1 MVTDQQVRRLFD
13 VQNKY
18 EYQYQAAD
26 AAGIS
31 SKTAHK
37 YLKIGKLPSQCRV
50 DHTWATRKD
59 PFVDDWSFVEQM
71 LEDTQAT
78 LEAKTIFEYLQR
90 ADPGKYHNGQL
101 RTLQRRIK
109 TWKALYGP
117 SKEIFFSQI
126 YYPGQWA
133 CSDFTSMNKLNITIA
148 HQPFEHLVYHF
159 VLCYSNWQA
168 GRICFSESFESL
180 SLGIQDALWKL
191 GGVPSLHR
199 TDNLTSAVHKV
210 GHPDIFTD
218 KYRALSSHYGFES
231 SKTNPASPHENG
243 DVEKSNDLFKKA
255 IGQSLIIRGSRDFDS
270 LEEYEKFL
278 QKIIDR
284 MNQNCH
290 KRFAEEIEVLKKL
303 PNLRYDNYETR
314 DCKVGRGGTF
324 RLLHNTYSAHSR
336 LAGEKVKVRVFAD
349 KLEIW
354 YAQRHIETLPR
365 LRGENGHCIN
375 YRHIIDRLVRKP
387 GAFENYCYKEDL
399 FPSSLFRIAY
409 DILKETCS
417 TRQASKEY
425 LKILELAAKEDESL
439 VNEALR
445 LLINLEEEVSFEK
458 VKEFIDSKQKATE
471 PTDVYIEPVDINYY
485 DTLLEM
491 PECVCAYE

>member
-31 SKTAHK
+31 SKTAGK
-37 YLKIGKLPSQCRV
+37 YLKSGKLPSQCKV
-50 DHTWATRKD
+50 EHTWPTRKD
-59 PFVDDWSFVEQM
+59 PFADDWAFVVQLM
-71 LEDTQAT
+71 KDTQAA
-78 LEAKTIFEYLQR
+78 LEAKTIFEFLQR
-90 ADPGKYHNGQL
+90 AKPGKYDNGQL

-109 TWKALYGP
+109 AWKALYGP
-117 SKEIFFSQI
+117 AREIFFSQI

-133 CSDFTSMNKLNITIA
+133 CSDFTSMNKFNITIA
-148 HQPFEHLVYHF
+148 HQPFEHLFYHF

-191 GGVPSLHR
+191 GGVPSVHR

-210 GHPDIFTD
+210 GHPDIYTD
-218 KYRALSSHYGFES
+218 KYRGLSSHYGFES

-243 DVEKSNDLFKKA
+243 DVERSNGLFKKA
-255 IGQSLIIRGSRDFDS
+255 VDQSLIIRGSRDFDTV
-270 LEEYEKFL
+270 EQYRQFL
-278 QKIIDR
+278 QKIIDG

-290 KRFAEEIEVLKKL
+290 KRFGEELEVLKEL
-303 PNLRYDNYETR
+303 PNLRYDDYEIKT
-314 DCKVGRGGTF
+314 CKVSRGGTI
-324 RLLHNTYSAHSR
+324 RLLHNTYSVHSR
-336 LAGEKVKVRVFAD
+336 LVGEMVKVRVYAD

-354 YAQRHIETLPR
+354 YAQRQIDKLPR
-365 LRGENGHCIN
+365 LRGESGHHIN
-375 YRHIIDRLVRKP
+375 YRHIIDQLVRKP

-399 FPSSLFRIAY
+399 FPSSQFRIAY
-409 DILKETCS
+409 DILRDSCS
-417 TRQASKEY
+417 IRQASKEY
-425 LKILELAAKEDESL
+425 LRILELAAKEDESL

-445 LLINLEEEVSFEK
+445 LLINLEEELSFEK
-458 VKEFIDSKQKATE
+458 VKQFIDSRQKPPE
-471 PTDVYIEPVDINYY
+471 PTNVYIEQVDINDY
-485 DTLLEM
+485 DMLLET
-491 PECVCAYE
+491 PECVCI

>member
-1 MVTDQQVRRLFD
+1 MVTDQQVRRLFAM
-13 VQNKY
+13 QNKY

-31 SKTAHK
+31 SKTACK
-37 YLKIGKLPSQCRV
+37 YLKKGKLPSQCKV
-50 DHTWATRKD
+50 EHTWPTRQD
-59 PFVDDWSFVEQM
+59 PFADDWAFVEQI

-90 ADPGKYHNGQL
+90 AYPGKYHNGQL

-109 TWKALYGP
+109 AWKALYGP
-117 SKEIFFSQI
+117 SKEIFFSQL
-126 YYPGQWA
+126 YDPGQWA

-148 HQPFEHLVYHF
+148 QQPFEHLFYHF

-191 GGVPSLHR
+191 GGVPALHR

-218 KYRALSSHYGFES
+218 KYQALGKHYGFKS

-255 IGQSLIIRGSRDFDS
+255 VDQSLIIRGSRDFDS
-270 LEEYEKFL
+270 VEEYAKFL

-284 MNQNCH
+284 MNTNCN
-290 KRFAEEIEVLKKL
+290 KRFAEELEVLKEL
-303 PNLRYDNYETR
+303 PNRRYGDYEIR

-324 RLLHNTYSAHSR
+324 RLLHNTYSLHSR
-336 LAGEKVKVRVFAD
+336 LAGETVKVRVYAD

-365 LRGENGHCIN
+365 LRGENGHYIN

-387 GAFENYCYKEDL
+387 GAFENYCCKDDM
-399 FPSSLFRIAY
+399 FPTSLFRIAY
-409 DILKETCS
+409 DILRDACS
-417 TRQASKEY
+417 IRQANKEY

-445 LLINLEEEVSFEK
+445 LLINLEEEIDFEK
-458 VKEFIDSKQKATE
+458 VKQFINSKQKAPD
-471 PTDVYIEPVDINYY
+471 PTDVHIEPAGINDY
-485 DTLLEM
+485 DMLLET
-491 PECVCAYE
+491 PECVCI

>member
-26 AAGIS
+26 AAGMS

-37 YLKIGKLPSQCRV
+37 YLKSGKLPSQCRV
-50 DHTWATRKD
+50 EHTWPTRKD
-59 PFVDDWSFVEQM
+59 PFADDWSFIEQM
-71 LEDTQAT
+71 LDETQAT
-78 LEAKTIFEYLQR
+78 LEAKTLFEYLQR
-90 ADPGKYHNGQL
+90 AYPGKYHDGQL
-101 RTLQRRIK
+101 RTLQRRVK
-109 TWKALYGP
+109 AWKALYGP
-117 SKEIFFSQI
+117 SKEIFFSQH
-126 YYPGQWA
+126 YNPGQWA

-148 HQPFEHLVYHF
+148 QQPFEHLFYHF

-180 SLGIQDALWKL
+180 SLGIQDALWRL
-191 GGVPSLHR
+191 GGVPSFHR

-218 KYRALSSHYGFES
+218 KYRGLAGHYGFES

-255 IGQSLIIRGSRDFDS
+255 VDQSLIIRGSRDFDTV
-270 LEEYEKFL
+270 EEYEKFL

-290 KRFAEEIEVLKKL
+290 KRFAEEIEILKEL
-303 PNLRYDNYETR
+303 PNLRYEDYETR
-314 DCKVGRGGTF
+314 TCKVSRGGTI
-324 RLLHNTYSAHSR
+324 RLLHNTYSVHSR
-336 LAGEKVKVRVFAD
+336 LVGETVKVRVYAD

-354 YAQRHIETLPR
+354 YAQRRIETLPR
-365 LRGENGHCIN
+365 LRGENGHYIN
-375 YRHIIDRLVRKP
+375 YRHHIDRLVRKP
-387 GAFENYCYKEDL
+387 GAFENYCYKDDM
-399 FPSSLFRIAY
+399 FPTSQFRIAY
-409 DILKETCS
+409 DILRDTYS
-417 TRQASKEY
+417 VRQANKEY
-425 LKILELAAKEDESL
+425 LKILELAARENESL

-445 LLINLEEEVSFEK
+445 LLINLEETMSFEK
-458 VKEFIDSKQKATE
+458 VKEFIDSKQKAPE
-471 PTDVYIEPVDINYY
+471 PTDVYIEQVDIKYY
-485 DTLLEM
+485 DMLLET
-491 PECVCAYE
+491 PQCVCL

>member
-1 MVTDQQVRRLFD
+1 MVKNLQVRRLFD
-13 VQNKY
+13 VQNEY

-26 AAGIS
+26 AAGMS
-31 SKTAHK
+31 SKTARK
-37 YLKIGKLPSQCRV
+37 YLKSGKLPSQCRV
-50 DHTWATRKD
+50 EHTWSTRKD
-59 PFVDDWSFVEQM
+59 PFADDWSFVVQLM
-71 LEDTQAT
+71 EDTQAT
-78 LEAKTIFEYLQR
+78 LEAKTIFEFLQR
-90 ADPGKYHNGQL
+90 AYPGKYHNGQL
-101 RTLQRRIK
+101 RTLQRKIK
-109 TWKALYGP
+109 RWKALYGP
-117 SKEIFFSQI
+117 SKEIFFSQV
-126 YYPGQWA
+126 YHPGQWS

-148 HQPFEHLVYHF
+148 QQPFEHIFYHF

-168 GRICFSESFESL
+168 GRICYSESFESL

-191 GGVPSLHR
+191 GGVPSVHR

-218 KYRALSSHYGFES
+218 KYRALSAHYGFES

-255 IGQSLIIRGSRDFDS
+255 VDQSLIIRGSRDFNS

-278 QKIIDR
+278 QKLIDR

-290 KRFAEEIEVLKKL
+290 KRFSEEIEVLKKL
-303 PNLRYDNYETR
+303 PNLRYDDYETR

-336 LAGEKVKVRVFAD
+336 LVGEKIKVRVFAD

-354 YAQRHIETLPR
+354 YAQRHIETLAR
-365 LRGENGHCIN
+365 LRGEGGHCIN
-375 YRHIIDRLVRKP
+375 YRHIIDRLIRKP
-387 GAFENYCYKEDL
+387 GAFDNYCYKDDL
-399 FPSSLFRIAY
+399 FPTSLFRIAY
-409 DILKETCS
+409 DILRDGRTI
-417 TRQASKEY
+417 RQASKEY
-425 LKILELAAKEDESL
+425 LRILELAAKEDEYL

-445 LLINLEEEVSFEK
+445 LLINHEEEISFEK
-458 VKEFIDSKQKATE
+458 VKEFIDSKQKPPE
-471 PTDVYIEPVDINYY
+471 PTDVYVEDADINFY

-491 PECVCAYE
+491 PEWVCAYE

>member
-1 MVTDQQVRRLFD
+1 MVTDKQVRRLFD
-13 VQNKY
+13 VQHKHA
-18 EYQYQAAD
+18 YQYQAAD
-26 AAGIS
+26 AAGMS
-31 SKTAHK
+31 SKTARK
-37 YLKIGKLPSQCRV
+37 YLQSGKMPSQCQV
-50 DHTWATRKD
+50 EHTWSTRQD
-59 PFVDDWSFVEQM
+59 PFADDWDFIEQ
-71 LEDTQAT
+71 LLKDTQAT

-90 ADPGKYHNGQL
+90 AYPGKYHNGQL

-109 TWKALYGP
+109 AWKALDGP
-117 SKEIFFSQI
+117 SKEVFFSQH

-133 CSDFTSMNKLNITIA
+133 CSDFTSMNHLNITIA
-148 HQPFEHLVYHF
+148 QQPFEHIFYHF

-191 GGVPSLHR
+191 GGVPALHR

-218 KYRALSSHYGFES
+218 KYRGLADHYGFES

-243 DVEKSNDLFKKA
+243 DVESFNNIFKKA
-255 IGQSLIIRGSRDFDS
+255 VDQSLIIRGSRDFDTVG
-270 LEEYEKFL
+270 EYETFL

-290 KRFAEEIEVLKKL
+290 KRFAEEVEVLKGL
-303 PNLRYDNYETR
+303 PALRYDDYETR
-314 DCKVGRGGTF
+314 TCKVSRGGTF
-324 RLLHNTYSAHSR
+324 RLLHNTYSVHSR
-336 LAGEKVKVRVFAD
+336 LVGETVTIRVYAD
-349 KLEIW
+349 ILELW

-375 YRHIIDRLVRKP
+375 YRHHIDRLVRKP

-399 FPSSLFRIAY
+399 FPTSLFRIAY
-409 DILKETCS
+409 DILRETNS
-417 TRQASKEY
+417 IRQASKTY

-445 LLINLEEEVSFEK
+445 LLINLEEEIDFDK
-458 VKEFIDSKQKATE
+458 VKQFVDSKQKAPA
-471 PTDVYIEPVDINYY
+471 PTDVTIDPVDINGY
-485 DTLLEM
+485 DLLFET
-491 PECVCAYE
+491 PECVCI

>member
-1 MVTDQQVRRLFD
+1 MVTDQQVRRLFT

-18 EYQYQAAD
+18 EYRYQAAD

-31 SKTAHK
+31 SKTARK
-37 YLKIGKLPSQCRV
+37 YRKTGKLPSQCRV
-50 DHTWATRKD
+50 EHTWSTRRD
-59 PFVDDWSFVEQM
+59 PFADDWAFVVQL

-78 LEAKTIFEYLQR
+78 LQAHTILDYLQR
-90 ADPGKYHNGQL
+90 ANPGKYHNGQL

-109 TWKALYGP
+109 AWKALYGP
-117 SKEIFFSQI
+117 AKEIFFSQV

-148 HQPFEHLVYHF
+148 QQPFEHIFYHF

-210 GHPDIFTD
+210 GDPDVFTD
-218 KYRALSSHYGFES
+218 KYRALSTHYGFES

-255 IGQSLIIRGSRDFDS
+255 VDQSLIIRGSRDFDTI
-270 LEEYEKFL
+270 EQYAQFL

-284 MNQNCH
+284 MNENCH
-290 KRFAEEIEVLKKL
+290 KRFAEELEVLREL
-303 PNLRYDNYETR
+303 PNLRYDDYETR
-314 DCKVGRGGTF
+314 TCKVGRGGTF

-336 LAGEKVKVRVFAD
+336 LAGEKIKVRVFAD

-354 YAQRHIETLPR
+354 YAQRYIETLPR
-365 LRGENGHCIN
+365 LRGENGHHIN
-375 YRHIIDRLVRKP
+375 CRHITDRLVRKP
-387 GAFENYCYKEDL
+387 GAFENYCYKDDM
-399 FPSSLFRIAY
+399 FPTSLFRIAY
-409 DILKETCS
+409 DILRDTCS
-417 TRQASKEY
+417 IRQASKEY
-425 LKILELAAKEDESL
+425 LKILELAAKEGESL

-445 LLINLEEEVSFEK
+445 LLINLDEEIEFEK
-458 VKEFIDSKQKATE
+458 VKQFIDSKQKAPE
-471 PTDVYIEPVDINYY
+471 PTEVHIEPVDINDY
-485 DTLLEM
+485 DMLLET
-491 PECVCAYE
+491 PECVCV

>member
-1 MVTDQQVRRLFD
+1 MVTDRQVRRLFK

-37 YLKIGKLPSQCRV
+37 YLKSGKLPSQCRV
-50 DHTWATRKD
+50 EHTWPTRKD
-59 PFVDDWSFVEQM
+59 PFADDWAFVEQ
-71 LEDTQAT
+71 LLIDTQAT
-78 LEAKTIFEYLQR
+78 LEAKTIFQYLQM
-90 ADPGKYHNGQL
+90 AYPGKYHNGQL

-109 TWKALYGP
+109 AWKALYGP
-117 SKEIFFSQI
+117 SREIFFSQI

-133 CSDFTSMNKLNITIA
+133 CSDFTSMNHLNITIA
-148 HQPFEHLVYHF
+148 QQPFEHLFYHF

-210 GHPDIFTD
+210 GHPDIYTD
-218 KYRALSSHYGFES
+218 KYRGLAGHYSFES

-255 IGQSLIIRGSRDFDS
+255 VDQSLIIRGSRDFNS
-270 LEEYEKFL
+270 VEEYEQFL

-290 KRFAEEIEVLKKL
+290 KRFAEEVEVLNKL
-303 PNLRYDNYETR
+303 PNLRYSDYESR
-314 DCKVGRGGTF
+314 SSKVSRRGTI
-324 RLLHNTYSAHSR
+324 RLLHNTYSVHSR
-336 LAGEKVKVRVFAD
+336 LVGETVKVRVFAD

-387 GAFENYCYKEDL
+387 GAFENYCYKDDL
-399 FPSSLFRIAY
+399 FPTSLFRIAY
-409 DILKETCS
+409 DILRETCS
-417 TRQASKEY
+417 IRQTSKEY

-445 LLINLEEEVSFEK
+445 LLINLEEEISFEK
-458 VKEFIDSKQKATE
+458 VKEFVDSKQKAPE

-485 DTLLEM
+485 DTLLET
-491 PECVCAYE
+491 PECVCV

>member
-1 MVTDQQVRRLFD
+1 MVTDQQVRRLFT

-18 EYQYQAAD
+18 EHQYQAAD
-26 AAGIS
+26 VAGIS
-31 SKTAHK
+31 GKTAHK
-37 YLKIGKLPSQCRV
+37 YLKNGKLPSQCKV
-50 DHTWATRKD
+50 EHTWPTRQD
-59 PFVDDWSFVEQM
+59 PFADDWVFVVQM

-78 LEAKTIFEYLQR
+78 LEAKTLFEYLQR
-90 ADPGKYHNGQL
+90 AYPGRYHNGQL
-101 RTLQRRIK
+101 RTLQRRVK
-109 TWKALYGP
+109 VWKALCGP
-117 SKEIFFSQI
+117 SKEVFFSQH
-126 YYPGQWA
+126 YEPGQWA
-133 CSDFTSMNKLNITIA
+133 CSDFTSMNKLNITITR
-148 HQPFEHLVYHF
+148 QPFEHLFYHF

-191 GGVPSLHR
+191 GGVPFLHR

-218 KYRALSSHYGFES
+218 KYRGLASHYDFES

-255 IGQSLIIRGSRDFDS
+255 VDQSLIIRGSRDFDS
-270 LEEYEKFL
+270 VEDYEKFL

-290 KRFAEEIEVLKKL
+290 KRFAQELEVLKEL
-303 PNLRYDNYETR
+303 PNLRYDDYETKS
-314 DCKVGRGGTF
+314 CKVGRGGTI
-324 RLLHNTYSAHSR
+324 RLLHNTYSVHSR
-336 LAGEKVKVRVFAD
+336 LVGETVKVRVYAD
-349 KLEIW
+349 TLEIW

-375 YRHIIDRLVRKP
+375 YRHHIDRLVRKP
-387 GAFENYCYKEDL
+387 GAFENYCYKDDL
-399 FPSSLFRIAY
+399 FPTSQFRIAY
-409 DILKETCS
+409 DILRDTCS
-417 TRQASKEY
+417 IRQASKEY

-445 LLINLEEEVSFEK
+445 LLINLEETMSFEK
-458 VKEFIDSKQKATE
+458 VKEFIDSKQKAPE

-485 DTLLEM
+485 DMLFET
-491 PECVCAYE
+491 PECVCI

>member
-1 MVTDQQVRRLFD
+1 MVTDQQVRRLFE

-31 SKTAHK
+31 SKTARK
-37 YLKIGKLPSQCRV
+37 YLKNGKLPSQCKV
-50 DHTWATRKD
+50 EHTWPTRQD
-59 PFVDDWSFVEQM
+59 PFTDDWAFIEQI
-71 LEDTQAT
+71 LIDTQAT

-90 ADPGKYHNGQL
+90 AYPGKYHNGQL

-109 TWKALYGP
+109 AWKALQGP
-117 SKEIFFSQI
+117 AKEVFFSQH
-126 YYPGQWA
+126 YYPGQWS
-133 CSDFTSMNKLNITIA
+133 CSDFTSMNELNITIA
-148 HQPFEHLVYHF
+148 QQLFEHLFYHF

-191 GGVPSLHR
+191 GGVPFHHR

-218 KYRALSSHYGFES
+218 KYRGLASHYGFAS
-231 SKTNPASPHENG
+231 AKTNPASPHENG

-255 IGQSLIIRGSRDFDS
+255 VDQALIIRGSRDF
-270 LEEYEKFL
+270 ETIEQYRQFL

-284 MNQNCH
+284 MNQNCN
-290 KRFAEEIEVLKKL
+290 KRFAEELEVLKEL
-303 PNLRYDNYETR
+303 PNLRYDDYETKA
-314 DCKVGRGGTF
+314 CKVSRGGTI

-336 LAGEKVKVRVFAD
+336 LVGETVKVRVYAD

-354 YAQRHIETLPR
+354 YAQRHIGTLPR
-365 LRGENGHCIN
+365 LRGENGHYIN
-375 YRHIIDRLVRKP
+375 YRHNIDRLVRKP
-387 GAFENYCYKEDL
+387 GAFENYCYKEDM
-399 FPSSLFRIAY
+399 FPSSQFRIAY
-409 DILKETCS
+409 DMLRDICS
-417 TRQASKEY
+417 IRQANKEY
-425 LKILELAAKEDESL
+425 LKILELAAKEDEFL

-445 LLINLEEEVSFEK
+445 LLINLEEEISFGK
-458 VKEFIDSKQKATE
+458 VKQFIDSKQKPPE
-471 PTDVYIEPVDINYY
+471 PTQIQIEQVDLNDY
-485 DTLLEM
+485 DLLLEM
-491 PECVCAYE
+491 PECVCV

>member
-1 MVTDQQVRRLFD
+1 MVTDQQVRRLFT

-18 EYQYQAAD
+18 EHQYQAAD
-26 AAGIS
+26 VAGIS
-31 SKTAHK
+31 GKTAHK
-37 YLKIGKLPSQCRV
+37 YLKNGKLPSQCKV
-50 DHTWATRKD
+50 EHTWPTRQD
-59 PFVDDWSFVEQM
+59 PFAEDWVFVEQM

-78 LEAKTIFEYLQR
+78 LEAKTLFEYLQR
-90 ADPGKYHNGQL
+90 AYPGRYHNGQL
-101 RTLQRRIK
+101 RTLQRRVK
-109 TWKALYGP
+109 VWKALCGP
-117 SKEIFFSQI
+117 SKEVFFSQH
-126 YYPGQWA
+126 YEPGQWA
-133 CSDFTSMNKLNITIA
+133 CSDFTSMNKLNITITR
-148 HQPFEHLVYHF
+148 QPFEHLFYHF

-191 GGVPSLHR
+191 GGVPFLHR

-218 KYRALSSHYGFES
+218 KYRGLASHYDFES

-255 IGQSLIIRGSRDFDS
+255 VDQSLIIRGSRDFDS
-270 LEEYEKFL
+270 VEDYEKFL

-290 KRFAEEIEVLKKL
+290 KRFAQELEVLKEL
-303 PNLRYDNYETR
+303 PNLRYDDYETKS
-314 DCKVGRGGTF
+314 CKVGRGGTI
-324 RLLHNTYSAHSR
+324 RLLHNTYSVHSR
-336 LAGEKVKVRVFAD
+336 LVGETVKVRVYAD
-349 KLEIW
+349 TLEIW

-375 YRHIIDRLVRKP
+375 YRHHIDRLVRKP
-387 GAFENYCYKEDL
+387 GAFENYCYKDDL
-399 FPSSLFRIAY
+399 FPTSQFRIAY
-409 DILKETCS
+409 DILRDTCS
-417 TRQASKEY
+417 IRQASKEY

-445 LLINLEEEVSFEK
+445 LLINLEETMSFGK
-458 VKEFIDSKQKATE
+458 VKEFIDSKQKAPE

-485 DTLLEM
+485 DMLFET
-491 PECVCAYE
+491 PECVCI

>member
-31 SKTAHK
+31 SKTACK
-37 YLKIGKLPSQCRV
+37 YLKNGKLPSQCKV
-50 DHTWATRKD
+50 EHTWPTRQD
-59 PFVDDWSFVEQM
+59 PFADDWAFIEQT
-71 LEDTQAT
+71 LIDTQAT
-78 LEAKTIFEYLQR
+78 LEAKTLFEYLQR
-90 ADPGKYHNGQL
+90 AYPGKYHNGQL

-109 TWKALYGP
+109 AWKALYGP
-117 SKEIFFSQI
+117 AKEVFFSQH
-126 YYPGQWA
+126 YYPGQWS

-148 HQPFEHLVYHF
+148 QQPFEHLFYHF

-180 SLGIQDALWKL
+180 SLGVQDALWKL
-191 GGVPSLHR
+191 GGVPFYHR

-218 KYRALSSHYGFES
+218 KYRGLASHYGFAS

-255 IGQSLIIRGSRDFDS
+255 VDQALIIRGSRDFDTI
-270 LEEYEKFL
+270 EQYRQFL

-284 MNQNCH
+284 MNQNSH
-290 KRFAEEIEVLKKL
+290 KRFAEELEVLKEM
-303 PNLRYDNYETR
+303 PNLRYNDYEVRT
-314 DCKVGRGGTF
+314 CKVSRGGTI
-324 RLLHNTYSAHSR
+324 RLLHNTYSVHSR
-336 LAGEKVKVRVFAD
+336 LVGETVKVRVYAD

-365 LRGENGHCIN
+365 LRGENGHYIN

-409 DILKETCS
+409 DMLRDVCS
-417 TRQASKEY
+417 IRQANKEY
-425 LKILELAAKEDESL
+425 LKILELSAKEGESL

-445 LLINLEEEVSFEK
+445 LLINLEDQMSFEK
-458 VKEFIDSKQKATE
+458 VKQFIDSRQKPPE
-471 PTDVYIEPVDINYY
+471 PTAVHVEQVDLKDYDV
-485 DTLLEM
+485 LLET
-491 PECVCAYE
+491 PECVCI

>member
-1 MVTDQQVRRLFD
+1 MVTDQQVRRLFL

-18 EYQYQAAD
+18 KYQYQAAD

-31 SKTAHK
+31 SKTACK
-37 YLKIGKLPSQCRV
+37 YRKTGKLPSQCKV
-50 DHTWATRKD
+50 EHTWPTRKD
-59 PFVDDWSFVEQM
+59 PFADDWSFVEQT
-71 LEDTQAT
+71 LIDTQAT
-78 LEAKTIFEYLQR
+78 LEAKTIFEFLQR
-90 ADPGKYHNGQL
+90 AEPGKYHNGQL

-109 TWKALYGP
+109 AWKALYGP
-117 SKEIFFSQI
+117 SREIFFSQH
-126 YYPGQWA
+126 YDPGQWA

-148 HQPFEHLVYHF
+148 HQPFEHIFYHF

-191 GGVPSLHR
+191 GGVPFVHR

-218 KYRALSSHYGFES
+218 KYRGLAGHYGFTS

-255 IGQSLIIRGSRDFDS
+255 VDQSLIIRGSRDFDTV
-270 LEEYEKFL
+270 EEYEKFL

-290 KRFAEEIEVLKKL
+290 KRFAEELEVLKEL
-303 PNLRYDNYETR
+303 PNLRYDDYETR
-314 DCKVGRGGTF
+314 ACKVGRGGTF
-324 RLLHNTYSAHSR
+324 RLLHNTYSLHSR
-336 LAGEKVKVRVFAD
+336 LVGETVKIRVYAD

-365 LRGENGHCIN
+365 LRGENGYYIN
-375 YRHIIDRLVRKP
+375 YRHHIDRLVRKP
-387 GAFENYCYKEDL
+387 GAFENYCYKDSM
-399 FPSSLFRIAY
+399 FPTSQFRIAY
-409 DILKETCS
+409 DILRDGRS
-417 TRQASKEY
+417 IRQANKEY

-445 LLINLEEEVSFEK
+445 LLINLEEEIEFEK
-458 VKEFIDSKQKATE
+458 VKQFIDSKQKPPE
-471 PTDVYIEPVDINYY
+471 PTDVHIEPVDISYY
-485 DTLLEM
+485 DMLLET
-491 PECVCAYE
+491 PECVCV

>member
-1 MVTDQQVRRLFD
+1 MVTDEQVRRLFD
-13 VQNKY
+13 VQHKH

-26 AAGIS
+26 AAGMS
-31 SKTAHK
+31 SKTARK
-37 YLKIGKLPSQCRV
+37 YLQSGKMPSQCRV
-50 DHTWATRKD
+50 EHIWSTRQD
-59 PFVDDWSFVEQM
+59 PFADDWDFVEQ
-71 LEDTQAT
+71 LLKDTQAT

-90 ADPGKYHNGQL
+90 AYPGKYHNGQI

-109 TWKALYGP
+109 AWKALYGP
-117 SKEIFFSQI
+117 SKEIFFSQH
-126 YYPGQWA
+126 YHPGQWA
-133 CSDFTSMNKLNITIA
+133 CSDFTSMNHLNITIA
-148 HQPFEHLVYHF
+148 QQSFEHIFYHF

-191 GGVPSLHR
+191 GGVPALHR

-218 KYRALSSHYGFES
+218 KYRGLAKHYGFES

-243 DVEKSNDLFKKA
+243 DVESFNNIFKKA
-255 IGQSLIIRGSRDFDS
+255 VDQSLIIRGSRDFDTV
-270 LEEYEKFL
+270 EEYAKFL

-290 KRFAEEIEVLKKL
+290 KRFAEELEVLKRL
-303 PNLRYDNYETR
+303 PALRYDDYEPRT
-314 DCKVGRGGTF
+314 CKVSRGGTI
-324 RLLHNTYSAHSR
+324 RLLHNTYSVHSR
-336 LAGEKVKVRVFAD
+336 LVGEKVEVRVYAD
-349 KLEIW
+349 TLELW

-365 LRGENGHCIN
+365 LRGENGHHIN
-375 YRHIIDRLVRKP
+375 YRHHIDRLVRKP

-399 FPSSLFRIAY
+399 FPTSLFRIAY
-409 DILKETCS
+409 DILRETS
-417 TRQASKEY
+417 SIRQASKTY

-445 LLINLEEEVSFEK
+445 LLINLEEEIDFDH
-458 VKEFIDSKQKATE
+458 VKQFVESRQKAPA
-471 PTDVYIEPVDINYY
+471 PTDVTVEPVDINGY
-485 DTLLEM
+485 DMLLET
-491 PECVCAYE
+491 PECVCL

>member
-1 MVTDQQVRRLFD
+1 MK
-13 VQNKY
+13 NKHQY
-18 EYQYQAAD
+18 LYQAAD

-31 SKTAHK
+31 SKTASK
-37 YLKIGKLPSQCRV
+37 YLKRGKFPSQCRPE
-50 DHTWATRKD
+50 HTWLTRKD
-59 PFVDDWSFVEQM
+59 PFVDDWSFVEKM
-71 LEDTQAT
+71 MEDTQAT

-109 TWKALYGP
+109 AWKALYGP
-117 SKEIFFSQI
+117 PKEIFFSQH

-133 CSDFTSMNKLNITIA
+133 CSDFTCMNELNITIA
-148 HQPFEHLVYHF
+148 QQPFEHLFYHF

-191 GGVPSLHR
+191 GGVPFYHR

-218 KYRALSSHYGFES
+218 KYRGLASHYGFAS

-243 DVEKSNDLFKKA
+243 DVERSNGLFKNA
-255 IGQSLIIRGSRDFDS
+255 VDQSLIIRGSRDFET
-270 LEEYEKFL
+270 LEQYEKFL

-290 KRFAEEIEVLKKL
+290 KRFAEEIEVLKGL
-303 PNLRYDNYETR
+303 PNLRYDDYETKT
-314 DCKVGRGGTF
+314 CKVSRGGTI

-336 LAGEKVKVRVFAD
+336 LVGETVKVRVYAD

-365 LRGENGHCIN
+365 LHGENGHYIN
-375 YRHIIDRLVRKP
+375 YRHHIDMLVRKP
-387 GAFENYCYKEDL
+387 GAFENYCYKDDL
-399 FPSSLFRIAY
+399 FPTSLFRIAY
-409 DILKETCS
+409 DILRDAYS
-417 TRQASKEY
+417 IRQANKEY

-445 LLINLEEEVSFEK
+445 LQINIEEEISFEK
-458 VKEFIDSKQKATE
+458 VKQFVDSKQKPPE
-471 PTDVYIEPVDINYY
+471 PTAVHIEPVDINDY
-485 DTLLEM
+485 DMLLEM
-491 PECVCAYE
+491 PECVCV

>member
-1 MVTDQQVRRLFD
+1 MVTDRQVRRLFA

-31 SKTAHK
+31 SKTARK
-37 YLKIGKLPSQCRV
+37 YLKNGKLPSQCKV
-50 DHTWATRKD
+50 EHTWPTRKD
-59 PFVDDWSFVEQM
+59 PFADDWAFVEQL
-71 LEDTQAT
+71 LEDTQAA
-78 LEAKTIFEYLQR
+78 LEAKTIFKHLQL
-90 ADPGKYHNGQL
+90 AYKGKYHDGQL
-101 RTLQRRIK
+101 RTFQRRIK
-109 TWKALYGP
+109 AWKALHGP
-117 SKEIFFSQI
+117 SKEIFFSQH

-148 HQPFEHLVYHF
+148 QQPFEHLFYHF

-191 GGVPSLHR
+191 GGVPSVHR

-210 GHPDIFTD
+210 GHPDIYTD
-218 KYRALSSHYGFES
+218 KYQGLADHYGFKS

-255 IGQSLIIRGSRDFDS
+255 VDQSLIIRGSRDFDTV
-270 LEEYEKFL
+270 EHYARFL
-278 QKIIDR
+278 QKIIDG

-290 KRFAEEIEVLKKL
+290 KRFGEEIEVLKEL
-303 PNLRYDNYETR
+303 PNLRYDDYETR
-314 DCKVGRGGTF
+314 TCKVSRGGTI
-324 RLLHNTYSAHSR
+324 RLLHNTYSVHSR
-336 LAGEKVKVRVFAD
+336 LAGETVKVRVYAD

-354 YAQRHIETLPR
+354 YAQRRIDTLPR
-365 LRGENGHCIN
+365 LRGEGGHYIN
-375 YRHIIDRLVRKP
+375 YRHIIDQLVRKP

-399 FPSSLFRIAY
+399 FPSSQFRIAY
-409 DILKETCS
+409 DILRDNCS
-417 TRQASKEY
+417 IRQASKEY
-425 LKILELAAKEDESL
+425 LRILELAAKDGESL

-445 LLINLEEEVSFEK
+445 LLINLEEELSFEK
-458 VKEFIDSKQKATE
+458 VKQFIDSRQKPPE
-471 PTDVYIEPVDINYY
+471 PTAVHIEPVDINDY
-485 DTLLEM
+485 DMLLET
-491 PECVCAYE
+491 PECVCV

>member
-1 MVTDQQVRRLFD
+1 MVTDQQVRRLFA
-13 VQNKY
+13 VRNKY

-31 SKTAHK
+31 SKTARK
-37 YLKIGKLPSQCRV
+37 YLKNGKLPSQCRAE
-50 DHTWATRKD
+50 HTWSTRQD
-59 PFVDDWSFVEQM
+59 PFADDWAFIEQT
-71 LEDTQAT
+71 LIDTKAT

-90 ADPGKYHNGQL
+90 AYPGKYHNGQL

-109 TWKALYGP
+109 AWKALYGP
-117 SKEIFFSQI
+117 AKEVFFSQY
-126 YYPGQWA
+126 YYPGQWS

-148 HQPFEHLVYHF
+148 QQPFEHLFYHF

-180 SLGIQDALWKL
+180 SLGVQDALWKL
-191 GGVPSLHR
+191 GGVPFYHR
-199 TDNLTSAVHKV
+199 SDNFTSAVHKV

-218 KYRALSSHYGFES
+218 KYRGLAGHYGFAS

-255 IGQSLIIRGSRDFDS
+255 VDQSLIIRGSRDFDTI
-270 LEEYEKFL
+270 EQYAQFL

-284 MNQNCH
+284 MNQNCR
-290 KRFAEEIEVLKKL
+290 KRFAEEIEALKDL
-303 PNLRYDNYETR
+303 PNLRYDDYETR
-314 DCKVGRGGTF
+314 TCKVGRGGTI
-324 RLLHNTYSAHSR
+324 RLLHNTYSVHSR
-336 LAGEKVKVRVFAD
+336 LVGETVKVRVYAD

-375 YRHIIDRLVRKP
+375 YRHNIDILVRKP
-387 GAFENYCYKEDL
+387 GAFENYCYKEDM
-399 FPSSLFRIAY
+399 FPTSLFRIAY
-409 DILKETCS
+409 DMLRDTCS
-417 TRQASKEY
+417 IRQANKEY

-439 VNEALR
+439 VNESLR
-445 LLINLEEEVSFEK
+445 LLINLEEEISFEK
-458 VKEFIDSKQKATE
+458 VKQFIDSEQKPPA
-471 PTDVYIEPVDINYY
+471 PTAVHIEPVNINDY
-485 DTLLEM
+485 DMLLEM
-491 PECVCAYE
+491 PECVCV

>member
-1 MVTDQQVRRLFD
+1 MVTDRQVRRLFD

-31 SKTAHK
+31 SKTACK
-37 YLKIGKLPSQCRV
+37 YLKTGKLPSQCKV
-50 DHTWATRKD
+50 EHTWPTRQD
-59 PFVDDWSFVEQM
+59 PFADNWAFVVGL

-78 LEAKTIFEYLQR
+78 LEAKTIFQHLQM
-90 ADPGKYHNGQL
+90 AYPGKYHNGQL

-109 TWKALYGP
+109 AWKALYGP

-133 CSDFTSMNKLNITIA
+133 CSDFTSMNKLNITIS
-148 HQPFEHLVYHF
+148 HQPFEHLFYHF

-191 GGVPSLHR
+191 GGVPLVHR

-210 GHPDIFTD
+210 GHPDIYTD
-218 KYRALSSHYGFES
+218 KYRGLSSHYGFES

-255 IGQSLIIRGSRDFDS
+255 VDQSLIIRGSRNFDT

-278 QKIIDR
+278 QKIINR
-284 MNQNCH
+284 MNANCH
-290 KRFAEEIEVLKKL
+290 KRFAEETEVLKEL
-303 PNLRYDNYETR
+303 PNLRYDDYEIR
-314 DCKVGRGGTF
+314 DCKVSRGGTF
-324 RLLHNTYSAHSR
+324 RVLHNTYSAHSR
-336 LAGEKVKVRVFAD
+336 LVGETVKVRVYAD
-349 KLEIW
+349 QLQIW

-365 LRGENGHCIN
+365 LRGENGHHIN

-399 FPSSLFRIAY
+399 FPTSQFRIAY
-409 DILKETCS
+409 DILRDTYS
-417 TRQASKEY
+417 IRQASKEY

-445 LLINLEEEVSFEK
+445 LLINLEETMSFEK
-458 VKEFIDSKQKATE
+458 VKEFVDSKQKAPE
-471 PTDVYIEPVDINYY
+471 PTDVYIEQVNINDY
-485 DTLLEM
+485 DMLLET
-491 PECVCAYE
+491 PECVCV

>member
-1 MVTDQQVRRLFD
+1 M
-13 VQNKY
+13 QNKY

-31 SKTAHK
+31 RKTARK
-37 YLKIGKLPSQCRV
+37 YLKAGKLPSQCRV
-50 DHTWATRKD
+50 EHTWPTRKD
-59 PFVDDWSFVEQM
+59 PFTDDWGFVEQM

-90 ADPGKYHNGQL
+90 AYPGKYHNGQL

-109 TWKALYGP
+109 AWKALYGP
-117 SKEIFFSQI
+117 SKEIFFSQH

-148 HQPFEHLVYHF
+148 QQPFEHLFYHF

-191 GGVPSLHR
+191 GGVPTLHR

-218 KYRALSSHYGFES
+218 KYRALGKHYGFKS

-255 IGQSLIIRGSRDFDS
+255 VDQSLIIRGSRDFDTV
-270 LEEYEKFL
+270 EQYAQFL
-278 QKIIDR
+278 QNITDR
-284 MNQNCH
+284 MNQNCC
-290 KRFAEEIEVLKKL
+290 KRFAEELEVLKDL
-303 PNLRYDNYETR
+303 PNRRYGDYETR
-314 DCKVGRGGTF
+314 TCKVGRGGTI

-336 LAGEKVKVRVFAD
+336 LVGETIKVRVYAD

-354 YAQRHIETLPR
+354 YAQRYIETLPR
-365 LRGENGHCIN
+365 LRGENGHYIN
-375 YRHIIDRLVRKP
+375 YRHHIDRLVRKP
-387 GAFENYCYKEDL
+387 GAFENYCYKDDM
-399 FPSSLFRIAY
+399 FPTSLFRIAY
-409 DILKETCS
+409 DILRDVFNI
-417 TRQASKEY
+417 RQANKQY

-445 LLINLEEEVSFEK
+445 LLINLEEDIDFEK
-458 VKEFIDSKQKATE
+458 VKQFIDSRQKPPE
-471 PTDVYIEPVDINYY
+471 PTAVYIEPVDINNY
-485 DTLLEM
+485 DMLLET
-491 PECVCAYE
+491 PECVCV

>member
-1 MVTDQQVRRLFD
+1 MVTDQQVRRLFT

-18 EYQYQAAD
+18 EHQYQAAD
-26 AAGIS
+26 VAGIS
-31 SKTAHK
+31 GKTAHK
-37 YLKIGKLPSQCRV
+37 YLKNGKLPSQCKV
-50 DHTWATRKD
+50 EHTWPTRQD
-59 PFVDDWSFVEQM
+59 PFAEDWVFVEQM

-78 LEAKTIFEYLQR
+78 LEAKTLFEYLQR
-90 ADPGKYHNGQL
+90 AYPGRYHNGQL
-101 RTLQRRIK
+101 RTLQRRVK
-109 TWKALYGP
+109 VWKALCGP
-117 SKEIFFSQI
+117 SKEVFFSQH
-126 YYPGQWA
+126 YEPGQWA
-133 CSDFTSMNKLNITIA
+133 CSDFTSMNKLNITITR
-148 HQPFEHLVYHF
+148 QPFEHLFYHF

-191 GGVPSLHR
+191 GGVPFLHR

-218 KYRALSSHYGFES
+218 KYRGLASHYDFES

-255 IGQSLIIRGSRDFDS
+255 VDQSLIIRGSRDFDS
-270 LEEYEKFL
+270 VEDYEKFL

-290 KRFAEEIEVLKKL
+290 KRFAQELEVLKEL
-303 PNLRYDNYETR
+303 PNLRYDDYETKS
-314 DCKVGRGGTF
+314 CKVGRGGTI
-324 RLLHNTYSAHSR
+324 RLLHNTYSVHSR
-336 LAGEKVKVRVFAD
+336 LVGETVKVRVYAD
-349 KLEIW
+349 TLEIW

-375 YRHIIDRLVRKP
+375 YRHHIDRLVRKP
-387 GAFENYCYKEDL
+387 GAFENYCYKDDL
-399 FPSSLFRIAY
+399 FPTSQFRIAY
-409 DILKETCS
+409 DILRDTCS
-417 TRQASKEY
+417 IRQASKEY

-445 LLINLEEEVSFEK
+445 LLINLEETMSFEK
-458 VKEFIDSKQKATE
+458 VKEFIDSKQKAPE

-485 DTLLEM
+485 DMLFET
-491 PECVCAYE
+491 PECVCI

>member
-13 VQNKY
+13 MQNKY
-18 EYQYQAAD
+18 KYLYQLAD

-31 SKTAHK
+31 SKTARK
-37 YLKIGKLPSQCRV
+37 YLKNGKLPSQSRV
-50 DHTWATRKD
+50 EHTWPTRKD
-59 PFVDDWSFVEQM
+59 PFSDDWSFVEQM

-78 LEAKTIFEYLQR
+78 LEAKTIFEYLQQ
-90 ADPGKYHNGQL
+90 AYPGKYHNGQL

-109 TWKALYGP
+109 AWKALYGP

-148 HQPFEHLVYHF
+148 HQPFEHIFYHF

-191 GGVPSLHR
+191 GGVPFYHR

-210 GHPDIFTD
+210 GHPDIYTD
-218 KYRALSSHYGFES
+218 KYRGLAGHYGFKS

-243 DVEKSNDLFKKA
+243 DVERSNGLFKNA
-255 IGQSLIIRGSRDFDS
+255 VDQSLILRGSRDFDT
-270 LEEYEKFL
+270 LQEYEKFL

-284 MNQNCH
+284 MNRNCH
-290 KRFAEEIEVLKKL
+290 KRFAEEIEVLKEL
-303 PNLRYDNYETR
+303 PNLRYDDYETKT
-314 DCKVGRGGTF
+314 CKVSRGGTI
-324 RLLHNTYSAHSR
+324 RLLHNTYSTHSR
-336 LAGEKVKVRVFAD
+336 LVGETLKVRVYAD
-349 KLEIW
+349 ELQIW

-365 LRGENGHCIN
+365 LRGENGHYIN

-387 GAFENYCYKEDL
+387 GAFENYCYKDDL
-399 FPSSLFRIAY
+399 FPTSQFSIAY
-409 DILKETCS
+409 DILRDAYS
-417 TRQASKEY
+417 IRQANKEY
-425 LKILELAAKEDESL
+425 LRILELAAKEDESL

-445 LLINLEEEVSFEK
+445 LLINLEEEIGFEK
-458 VKEFIDSKQKATE
+458 VKHFIDSKQKPPE
-471 PTDVYIEPVDINYY
+471 PTEVHIEPVDINDY
-485 DTLLEM
+485 DMLLET
-491 PECVCAYE
+491 PECMCV

>member
-1 MVTDQQVRRLFD
+1 MVTDQQVRRLFTM
-13 VQNKY
+13 QNKY
-18 EYQYQAAD
+18 EHQYQAAD

-37 YLKIGKLPSQCRV
+37 YLKGGKLPSQCKV
-50 DHTWATRKD
+50 EHTWPTRKD
-59 PFVDDWSFVEQM
+59 PFVDDWAFIEQVM
-71 LEDTQAT
+71 EDTQAT

-90 ADPGKYHNGQL
+90 AYPGKYHNGQL

-109 TWKALYGP
+109 AWKALYGP
-117 SKEIFFSQI
+117 SKEVFFSQH
-126 YYPGQWA
+126 YDPGQWA
-133 CSDFTSMNKLNITIA
+133 CSDFTSMNKLNITIVR
-148 HQPFEHLVYHF
+148 QPFKHIFYHF

-218 KYRALSSHYGFES
+218 KYRGLAKHYHFES

-255 IGQSLIIRGSRDFDS
+255 VDQSLIIRGSRDFDTV
-270 LEEYEKFL
+270 EQYKQFL

-290 KRFAEEIEVLKKL
+290 KRFAEEIEVLKEL
-303 PNLRYDNYETR
+303 PDRRYDDYETR
-314 DCKVGRGGTF
+314 TCKVGRGGTF

-336 LAGEKVKVRVFAD
+336 LVGETVKVRVYAD

-365 LRGENGHCIN
+365 LRGENGHYIN
-375 YRHIIDRLVRKP
+375 YRHHIDILVRKP
-387 GAFENYCYKEDL
+387 GAFENYCYKDDL
-399 FPSSLFRIAY
+399 FPTSLFRIAY
-409 DILKETCS
+409 DILRDTCS
-417 TRQASKEY
+417 IRQASKKY
-425 LKILELAAKEDESL
+425 LKILELAAKENESL

-445 LLINLEEEVSFEK
+445 LLINLEETMSFEK
-458 VKEFIDSKQKATE
+458 VKEFIDSKQKPPE
-471 PTDVYIEPVDINYY
+471 PTDVYIESVDNNYY
-485 DTLLEM
+485 DMLLET
-491 PECVCAYE
+491 PECVCI

>member
-1 MVTDQQVRRLFD
+1 MVTDQQVRRLFAM
-13 VQNKY
+13 QNKY
-18 EYQYQAAD
+18 QYQYQAAE

-37 YLKIGKLPSQCRV
+37 YLKKGKLPSQCKIE
-50 DHTWATRKD
+50 HTWPTRQD
-59 PFVDDWSFVEQM
+59 PFADDWAFVQQI

-90 ADPGKYHNGQL
+90 AYPGKYHNGQL

-109 TWKALYGP
+109 AWKALYGP
-117 SKEIFFSQI
+117 SKEIFFSQL

-148 HQPFEHLVYHF
+148 RQPFEHLFYHF

-180 SLGIQDALWKL
+180 SLGIQDALWML
-191 GGVPSLHR
+191 GGVPGFHR

-243 DVEKSNDLFKKA
+243 DIEKSNDLFKKA
-255 IGQSLIIRGSRDFDS
+255 VDQSLIIRGSRDFDS
-270 LEEYEKFL
+270 VEQYAQFL
-278 QKIIDR
+278 QKIISR

-290 KRFAEEIEVLKKL
+290 KRFAEELEVLKEL
-303 PNLRYDNYETR
+303 PNRRYGDYETR
-314 DCKVGRGGTF
+314 ECKVGCGGTI
-324 RLLHNTYSAHSR
+324 RLLHNTYSLHSR
-336 LAGEKVKVRVFAD
+336 LAGEKVKIRVYAD

-365 LRGENGHCIN
+365 LRGENGYYIN
-375 YRHIIDRLVRKP
+375 YRHHIDILVRKP
-387 GAFENYCYKEDL
+387 GAFENYCYKDAL
-399 FPSSLFRIAY
+399 FPTSLFRIAY
-409 DILKETCS
+409 DILRDTCGI
-417 TRQASKEY
+417 RQANKEY
-425 LKILELAAKEDESL
+425 LRILELAAKEDESL

-445 LLINLEEEVSFEK
+445 LLINL
-458 VKEFIDSKQKATE
+458 
-471 PTDVYIEPVDINYY
+471 
-485 DTLLEM
+485 
-491 PECVCAYE
+491 